1 MIELTLRQSQPI
13 ALDVSLTCAPG
24 EVLALV
30 GPSGGGKSTIL
41 RSIAGLVS
49 PDEGRVTCNGEVWLD
64 SERRINIQPHARS
77 VGIVFQSYALFPHM
91 SVEGNVMA
99 ALDAFPASERQA
111 RAHDLVARVNLAGL
125 EKRKP
130 AQLSGGQQQ
139 RVALARALAREPKV
153 LLLDEPF
160 AAVDEMTRV
169 KLRRELLLLHRRL
182 AIPILLVTH
191 DIEEAVALGDQI
203 CIIHHG
209 VGLQIAKPEEI
220 LTRPVSPL
228 VARLVGMRNI
238 FEAEII
244 AHDPSSGCSWLE
256 WGGRRLEV
264 PHCPQFNPKS
274 RVSWVIPSADVL
286 LHNHDRPSR
295 GRRENPF
302 YGTIIDMLDMGGI
315 TTVNIGLDN
324 VVIEMTLPRHVASR
338 NSLAP
343 GVGVTVSLLAASIH
357 VMSGTQEQM

>member
-1 MIELTLRQSQPI
+1 MIELTLRQKEPI
-13 ALDVSLTCAPG
+13 ALDVSLSCAPG

-49 PDEGRVTCNGEVWLD
+49 PGEGRVTCNGEVWFD
-64 SERRINIQPHARS
+64 SASRTCVKPHARS

-99 ALDAFPASERQA
+99 ALDAFPAAERQA
-111 RAHDLVARVNLAGL
+111 RAHDLIARVNLAGL

-169 KLRRELLLLHRRL
+169 KLRRELVLLHRRL

-191 DIEEAVALGDQI
+191 DIEEAVALGDRI
-203 CIIHHG
+203 CVIHRG

-220 LTRPVSPL
+220 LTRPASPL

-238 FEAEII
+238 FEGEIDS
-244 AHDPSSGCSWLE
+244 HEPDEGRSWLR
-256 WGGRRLEV
+256 WGERRLEV
-264 PHCPQFNPKS
+264 PYCPSFAENEQI
-274 RVSWVIPSADVL
+274 SWVIPSADVL

-302 YGTIIDMLDMGGI
+302 QGTVIDMLDMGGI
-315 TTVNIGLDN
+315 TTVNIGMED
-324 VVIEMTLPRHVASR
+324 VVLEMTLPRHVASR

-343 GVGVTVSLLAASIH
+343 GVGLTVSLLAGSIH
-357 VMSGTQEQM
+357 VMPRAQEQM